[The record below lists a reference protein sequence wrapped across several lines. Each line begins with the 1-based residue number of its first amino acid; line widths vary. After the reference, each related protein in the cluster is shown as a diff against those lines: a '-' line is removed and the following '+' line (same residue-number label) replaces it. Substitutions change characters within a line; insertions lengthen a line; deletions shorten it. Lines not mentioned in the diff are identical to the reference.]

1 MVVQQNLRILIV
13 SLIMYNDFI
22 DTLIETANSLQMI
35 LMSTIDE
42 SLLTIYIHFKAFQSY
57 SRSWKFIELLNCLL
71 KKCVEPETEKAN
83 KQTNKQTKNMS
94 EFEN

>member
-1 MVVQQNLRILIV
+1 MVVEQNLRILIV

-42 SLLTIYIHFKAFQSY
+42 SLLTRQFNPIL
-57 SRSWKFIELLNCLL
+57 EVGNL
-71 KKCVEPETEKAN
+71 
-83 KQTNKQTKNMS
+83 
-94 EFEN
+94 

>member
-42 SLLTIYIHFKAFQSY
+42 SLLTRQFNPIL
-57 SRSWKFIELLNCLL
+57 EVGNL
-71 KKCVEPETEKAN
+71 
-83 KQTNKQTKNMS
+83 
-94 EFEN
+94 